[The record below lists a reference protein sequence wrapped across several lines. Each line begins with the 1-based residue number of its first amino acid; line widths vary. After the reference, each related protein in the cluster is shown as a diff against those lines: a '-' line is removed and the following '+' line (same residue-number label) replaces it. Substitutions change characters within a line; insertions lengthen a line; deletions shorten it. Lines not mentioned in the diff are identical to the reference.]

1 MPVLQGSPIEEQ
13 PVKPVIILAI
23 AILTVG
29 ACSFRTETVERHT
42 PSGRT
47 VVTESAGIGTPTVV
61 VRE

>member
-1 MPVLQGSPIEEQ
+1 MKAI
-13 PVKPVIILAI
+13 IILAT

-29 ACSFRTETVERHT
+29 ACSYRTETVERQT

-47 VVTESAGIGTPTVV
+47 VVTESAGISTPTVV